1 MIVTIAW
8 PFKALKFWYIF
19 KCHYLVIVGDSFPFF
34 FVVPRGMS
42 QFQEAY
48 VMFHLTPSQVQLIS
62 NSRWDLN
69 EASEFNIEV
78 ATGIKFDDSKMF
90 VSIKIQYLSYQKC
103 WDKFTDLG
111 GMLIWWG
118 CICHFLNF
126 DLKITL
132 SKFQVNTL

>member
-19 KCHYLVIVGDSFPFF
+19 KCHYLVIVSDSFPFF

-90 VSIKIQYLSYQKC
+90 VCIKIQYLSYQKC

-111 GMLIWWG
+111 GDAYLMG
-118 CICHFLNF
+118 VHMS
-126 DLKITL
+126 L
-132 SKFQVNTL
+132 SKFWP

>member
-78 ATGIKFDDSKMF
+78 ATGIKYDDSKKF
-90 VSIKIQYLSYQKC
+90 V
-103 WDKFTDLG
+103 
-111 GMLIWWG
+111 
-118 CICHFLNF
+118 CI
-126 DLKITL
+126 
-132 SKFQVNTL
+132 